1 MGHGSQPPATKK
13 TMRPI
18 ALLVPFLASCHGGL
32 LGAGTGGGSCAA
44 PPFRSSSVQ
53 WPLGCPD
60 TAPCCSE
67 FGYCQIEANWHA
79 GLFRDCNGVS
89 NGRPLEAAAIAAEN
103 QAIANGDSRA
113 ANLLVVPAGSTT
125 GAAGT
130 APAAGVGGGYTLSG
144 ATGASLGFGA
154 GVAGFGGTGGVGP
167 GGVGVGAGGSGAV
180 FGGSGSGAGGAA
192 GTYGGAGIGAGV
204 GGAGGAGF
212 GAGGAGAGGS
222 GAVFG
227 GSGAGGAG
235 SGAGGAA
242 GTYGGAEI
250 GAGGAAAGAGIGG
263 GFAGGAGTIFAVG
276 GGLGSGASFAGAG
289 SGYGAGAGF
298 GAAGF
303 AGGLVAFPNGAIVP
317 VEQPA
322 VAAARAEHLA
332 AVAASQS

>member
-1 MGHGSQPPATKK
+1 MGSSA
-13 TMRPI
+13 TMRPAI
-18 ALLVPFLASCHGGL
+18 ALLVPFLASCDGGL
-32 LGAGTGGGSCAA
+32 LGAGRGGGSCAA
-44 PPFRSSSVQ
+44 APFRSSSVQ
-53 WPLGCPD
+53 WPLGCPES
-60 TAPCCSE
+60 APCCSE

-130 APAAGVGGGYTLSG
+130 APAGGVGGGYTLSG

-154 GVAGFGGTGGVGP
+154 GVAGFGGTGGVGA
-167 GGVGVGAGGSGAV
+167 GGVGAGGSGAV

-192 GTYGGAGIGAGV
+192 GTYGGAGIV
-204 GGAGGAGF
+204 
-212 GAGGAGAGGS
+212 
-222 GAVFG
+222 
-227 GSGAGGAG
+227 
-235 SGAGGAA
+235 AA
-242 GTYGGAEI
+242 G
-250 GAGGAAAGAGIGG
+250 AGAGIGG
-263 GFAGGAGTIFAVG
+263 GFAGGAGTRFAVG

-303 AGGLVAFPNGAIVP
+303 AGGLVAFPNGAVVP

>member
-1 MGHGSQPPATKK
+1 MGSSA
-13 TMRPI
+13 TMRPAI
-18 ALLVPFLASCHGGL
+18 ALLVPFLASCDGGL
-32 LGAGTGGGSCAA
+32 LGAGRGGGSCAA
-44 PPFRSSSVQ
+44 APFRSSSVQ
-53 WPLGCPD
+53 WPLGCPES
-60 TAPCCSE
+60 APCCSE

-89 NGRPLEAAAIAAEN
+89 NGRPREAAAIAAEN

-130 APAAGVGGGYTLSG
+130 APAGGVGGGYTLSG

-154 GVAGFGGTGGVGP
+154 GVAGFGGTGGVGA
-167 GGVGVGAGGSGAV
+167 GGVGAGGSGAV

-192 GTYGGAGIGAGV
+192 GTYGGAGINAGV
-204 GGAGGAGF
+204 GGAGGS
-212 GAGGAGAGGS
+212 GAGGS
-222 GAVFG
+222 
-227 GSGAGGAG
+227 G

-242 GTYGGAEI
+242 GTYGGAGI
-250 GAGGAAAGAGIGG
+250 GAGGAGDGGAGAG
-263 GFAGGAGTIFAVG
+263 TRFAVG

-303 AGGLVAFPNGAIVP
+303 AGGLVAFPNGAVVP
-317 VEQPA
+317 VA
-322 VAAARAEHLA
+322 
-332 AVAASQS
+332 

>member
-1 MGHGSQPPATKK
+1 MGSSA
-13 TMRPI
+13 TMRPAI
-18 ALLVPFLASCHGGL
+18 ALLVPFLASCDGGL
-32 LGAGTGGGSCAA
+32 LGAGRGGGSCAA
-44 PPFRSSSVQ
+44 APFRSSSVQ
-53 WPLGCPD
+53 WPLGCPES
-60 TAPCCSE
+60 APCCSE

-130 APAAGVGGGYTLSG
+130 APAGGVGGGYTLSG

-154 GVAGFGGTGGVGP
+154 GVAGFGGTGG
-167 GGVGVGAGGSGAV
+167 SGA
-180 FGGSGSGAGGAA
+180 GGSGSGAGGAA
-192 GTYGGAGIGAGV
+192 GTYGGAGIGAG
-204 GGAGGAGF
+204 GAGD
-212 GAGGAGAGGS
+212 GGAGAG
-222 GAVFG
+222 
-227 GSGAGGAG
+227 
-235 SGAGGAA
+235 
-242 GTYGGAEI
+242 TR
-250 GAGGAAAGAGIGG
+250 
-263 GFAGGAGTIFAVG
+263 FAVG

-303 AGGLVAFPNGAIVP
+303 AGGLVAFPNGAVVP

>member
-1 MGHGSQPPATKK
+1 MGSSA
-13 TMRPI
+13 TMRPAI
-18 ALLVPFLASCHGGL
+18 ALLVPFLASCDGGL

-44 PPFRSSSVQ
+44 APFRSSSVQ
-53 WPLGCPD
+53 WPLGCPES
-60 TAPCCSE
+60 APCCSE

-130 APAAGVGGGYTLSG
+130 APAGGVGGGYTLSG

-154 GVAGFGGTGGVGP
+154 GVAGFGGTGGVGA
-167 GGVGVGAGGSGAV
+167 GGVGAGGSGAV

-192 GTYGGAGIGAGV
+192 GTYGGAGINAGV
-204 GGAGGAGF
+204 GGAGEAGF
-212 GAGGAGAGGS
+212 GAGGAGFG
-222 GAVFG
+222 FG
-227 GSGAGGAG
+227 GSGAGGSG

-242 GTYGGAEI
+242 GTYGGAGI
-250 GAGGAAAGAGIGG
+250 GAGGAGDGG
-263 GFAGGAGTIFAVG
+263 
-276 GGLGSGASFAGAG
+276 AGAG

-303 AGGLVAFPNGAIVP
+303 AGGLVAFPNGAVVP

>member
-1 MGHGSQPPATKK
+1 MGSSA
-13 TMRPI
+13 TMRPAI
-18 ALLVPFLASCHGGL
+18 ALLVPFLASCDGGL
-32 LGAGTGGGSCAA
+32 LGAGRGGGSCAA
-44 PPFRSSSVQ
+44 APFRSSSVQ
-53 WPLGCPD
+53 WPLGCPES
-60 TAPCCSE
+60 APCCSE

-130 APAAGVGGGYTLSG
+130 APAGGVGGGYTLSG

-154 GVAGFGGTGGVGP
+154 GVAGFGGTGGVGA
-167 GGVGVGAGGSGAV
+167 GGVGAGGSGAV

-192 GTYGGAGIGAGV
+192 GTYGGAGINAGV
-204 GGAGGAGF
+204 GGAGE
-212 GAGGAGAGGS
+212 
-222 GAVFG
+222 
-227 GSGAGGAG
+227 AG

-242 GTYGGAEI
+242 GTYGGAGI
-250 GAGGAAAGAGIGG
+250 GAGGAGDGGAGAG
-263 GFAGGAGTIFAVG
+263 TRFAVG

-303 AGGLVAFPNGAIVP
+303 AGGLVAFPNGAVVP
-317 VEQPA
+317 VA
-322 VAAARAEHLA
+322 
-332 AVAASQS
+332 

>member
-1 MGHGSQPPATKK
+1 MGSSA
-13 TMRPI
+13 TMRPAI
-18 ALLVPFLASCHGGL
+18 ALLVPFLASCDGGL
-32 LGAGTGGGSCAA
+32 LGAGRGGGSCAA
-44 PPFRSSSVQ
+44 APFRSSSVQ
-53 WPLGCPD
+53 WPLGCPES
-60 TAPCCSE
+60 APCCSE

-130 APAAGVGGGYTLSG
+130 APAGGVGGGYTLSG

-154 GVAGFGGTGGVGP
+154 GVAGFGGTGGVGA
-167 GGVGVGAGGSGAV
+167 GGVGAGGSGAV

-192 GTYGGAGIGAGV
+192 GTYGGAGINAGV
-204 GGAGGAGF
+204 GGAGEAGFGAGGAGF

-222 GAVFG
+222 GAG
-227 GSGAGGAG
+227 GSG

-242 GTYGGAEI
+242 GTYGGAGI
-250 GAGGAAAGAGIGG
+250 GAGGAGDGGAGAG
-263 GFAGGAGTIFAVG
+263 TRFAVG

-303 AGGLVAFPNGAIVP
+303 AGGLVAFPNGAVVP

>member
-1 MGHGSQPPATKK
+1 
-13 TMRPI
+13 MRPAI
-18 ALLVPFLASCHGGL
+18 ALLVPFLASCDGGL
-32 LGAGTGGGSCAA
+32 LGAGRGGGSCAA
-44 PPFRSSSVQ
+44 APFRSSSVQ
-53 WPLGCPD
+53 WPLGCPES
-60 TAPCCSE
+60 APCCSE

-130 APAAGVGGGYTLSG
+130 APAGGVGGGYTLSG

-154 GVAGFGGTGGVGP
+154 GVAGFGGTGGVGA
-167 GGVGVGAGGSGAV
+167 GGVGAGGSGAV

-192 GTYGGAGIGAGV
+192 GTYGGAGINAGV
-204 GGAGGAGF
+204 GGAGEAGF
-212 GAGGAGAGGS
+212 GAGG
-222 GAVFG
+222 G
-227 GSGAGGAG
+227 GSGAGGSG

-242 GTYGGAEI
+242 GTYGGAGI
-250 GAGGAAAGAGIGG
+250 GAGGAGDGGAGAG
-263 GFAGGAGTIFAVG
+263 TRFAVG

-303 AGGLVAFPNGAIVP
+303 AGGLVAFPNGAVVP